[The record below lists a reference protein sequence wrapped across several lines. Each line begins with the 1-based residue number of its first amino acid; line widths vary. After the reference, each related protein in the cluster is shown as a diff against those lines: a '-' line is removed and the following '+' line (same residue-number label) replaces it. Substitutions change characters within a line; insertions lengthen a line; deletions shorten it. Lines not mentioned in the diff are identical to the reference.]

1 MRNII
6 VGCAAGLLA
15 LAVIACGE
23 DESSSSPSNP
33 SPIDLGGSTSSSSS
47 SGSSGGT
54 TTPPSGADAGS
65 EGGASSTRGG
75 FIEKVVDFK
84 PGKCAGFG
92 APDMPQIVLGPPH
105 GEGLSRG
112 SLDVISL
119 GTGGE
124 IVLSFESNPIVDGPG
139 IDFIVFENAF
149 YASGDTTKPFAEL
162 AEVSVSEDG
171 VTFTP
176 FPCTATEY
184 PFGDCAGWRPV
195 TATSEATAL
204 DSATSGGD
212 QYDLAKINVKRVRF
226 VKIVDKTNQ
235 RCTSQGP
242 FNNGFDL
249 DAIAA
254 LNREK

>member
-1 MRNII
+1 MRNILI
-6 VGCAAGLLA
+6 GCAAGVLA
-15 LAVIACGE
+15 GFLVLACGD
-23 DESSSSPSNP
+23 DEPAASPSNP
-33 SPIDLGGSTSSSSS
+33 SPIDLGGSTSSSS
-47 SGSSGGT
+47 GSSGTT
-54 TTPPSGADAGS
+54 TTPPSGADGGEAGAV
-65 EGGASSTRGG
+65 ASAKGG
-75 FIEKVVDFK
+75 FVEKVTDFK

-92 APDMPQIVLGPPH
+92 APDMPQIVLGPPR
-105 GEGLSRG
+105 GEGNSRG

-124 IVLSFESNPIVDGPG
+124 ITLSFESNPIVDGPG
-139 IDFIVFENAF
+139 VDFIVFENAF

-176 FPCTATEY
+176 FPCTATEF

-195 TATSEATAL
+195 NATSEATAL
-204 DSATSGGD
+204 DPAAAGGD
-212 QYDLAKINVKRVRF
+212 PYDLSKINVKRVKF

-242 FNNGFDL
+242 NNNGFDL

>member
-1 MRNII
+1 MPQTIH
-6 VGCAAGLLA
+6 VGCAAAVLA
-15 LAVIACGE
+15 FVVIACGDDVE
-23 DESSSSPSNP
+23 PAASNP
-33 SPIDLGGSTSSSSS
+33 PPIDLGGSTSSSSS
-47 SGSSGGT
+47 STGGT
-54 TTPPSGADAGS
+54 TIPPASGTDGG
-65 EGGASSTRGG
+65 EGGPAASGRGG
-75 FIEKVVDFK
+75 FIEKVADFK

-92 APDMPQIVLGPPH
+92 APDMPQIVLGPPK

-139 IDFIVFENAF
+139 TDFIVFENAF

-171 VTFTP
+171 VSFVP

-195 TATSEATAL
+195 TATSEPTAL
-204 DSATSGGD
+204 DPATSGGD
-212 QYDLAKINVKRVRF
+212 PYDLSKINVKRARF

-242 FNNGFDL
+242 NNNGFDL

-254 LNREK
+254 LNREN